1 MKQIKKLILALSIVS
16 IVLSCKKAITENPQ
30 GFLNDKSLFNTA
42 PGANAA
48 LLGVYERISTY
59 YYLGNQLPQCLSF
72 ASGAFWA
79 SVILSQNE
87 AKQQALPTDDMV
99 RRPWL
104 EMYSGVNAVNGLIDG
119 MLESTL
125 TGKAKDNVLGE
136 AYFLRAVYYFNAVR
150 IWGAVPLRL
159 HQATDQDVNFA
170 RTPADQVYEQVISD
184 LQQAKALMPEPTA
197 QVKGRPNKYAA
208 YSLLAKV
215 YLTLAGNDQASPYWQ
230 KAYDEAIQVYNSNAY
245 KLVRPFK
252 DLWDVNKEN
261 SVESIFEIQYS
272 SSGGSGANGLTQSWM
287 PTNSSYILGAGSPL
301 ARVRLQKMTFD
312 DHINTYGYGDPR
324 VNASYIHTS
333 YNSKPSSTGVVTTT
347 ALYPNPAATA
357 ANGYPYLLKYNDPS
371 WVANGSNTN
380 LIYLRYA
387 DVLLML
393 AEIENELHGP
403 AGAYKYINEVMNRA
417 RDANGNGTI
426 EATEIAPA
434 DWSGMSQ
441 ATFRSRIMLERRIE
455 LVGEVHE
462 FYDTRRRGEA
472 YLLSYYQQHN
482 AHPKFNA
489 ANDFLFPT
497 DAASVKRNMLLPIP
511 AEEFNYNRLLTPADQ
526 NFGY

>member
-1 MKQIKKLILALSIVS
+1 MKKIKIFLFGLSIIS
-16 IVLSCKKAITENPQ
+16 IGVSCKKGIAEDPK
-30 GFLNDKSLFNTA
+30 GFLNDKTLFNTEF
-42 PGANAA
+42 GAKAA
-48 LLGVYERISTY
+48 LTGVYERISTY
-59 YYLGNQLPQCLSF
+59 YYFGNQLPQCLSF

-79 SVILSQNE
+79 SVLLSQNE
-87 AKQQALPTDDMV
+87 AKQAALPTDDMV

-104 EMYSGVNAVNGLIDG
+104 EMYSGVSAVNGLIDG
-119 MLESTL
+119 LIESPL
-125 TGKAKDNVLGE
+125 TGKTRDNVLGE
-136 AYFLRAVYYFNAVR
+136 GYFLRGVYYFNAVR

-159 HQATDQDVNFA
+159 HLATDQDVNMA
-170 RTPADQVYEQVISD
+170 RTPVDKIYEQVISD
-184 LQQAKALMPEPTA
+184 LQQAKALMPEPAA
-197 QVKGRPNKYAA
+197 QVKGRPNKFAA
-208 YSLLAKV
+208 YALLAKV
-215 YLTLAGNDQASPYWQ
+215 YMTLAGNDQASPYWQ
-230 KAYDEAIQVYNSNAY
+230 KAYDEAIQVYNSGGY

-261 SVESIFEIQYS
+261 SVESIFEVQYTTA
-272 SSGGSGANGLTQSWM
+272 GGSANGLTQSWM
-287 PTNSSYILGAGSPL
+287 PTSSSYILGAGSPL
-301 ARVRLQKMTFD
+301 ARVRVHKMTFD
-312 DHINTYGYGDPR
+312 DHRNTYPGDPR
-324 VNASYIHTS
+324 INASYIHTTF
-333 YNSKPSSTGVVTTT
+333 NSKSGTPQTV
-347 ALYPNPAATA
+347 YPNPAASA
-357 ANGYPYLLKYNDPS
+357 ANGYPYLLKYNDPA

-380 LIYLRYA
+380 LVYLRYA

-393 AEIENELHGP
+393 AEIENELRGP

-426 EATEIAPA
+426 EATEISPA
-434 DWSGMSQ
+434 DWTGMSQ
-441 ATFRSRIMLERRIE
+441 ATFRDRIMLERRIE

-472 YLLSYYQQHN
+472 YLLKYYQQHN

-489 ANDFLFPT
+489 NNDFLFPT

>member
-1 MKQIKKLILALSIVS
+1 
-16 IVLSCKKAITENPQ
+16 
-30 GFLNDKSLFNTA
+30 LNDKTLFNTEV
-42 PGANAA
+42 GAKAA
-48 LLGVYERISTY
+48 LMGVYERISTY
-59 YYLGNQLPQCLSF
+59 YYFGNQIPQCLSF
-72 ASGAFWA
+72 FSGAFWA
-79 SVILSQNE
+79 SVLLSQNE
-87 AKQQALPTDDMV
+87 AKQAALPTDDMV

-104 EMYSGVNAVNGLIDG
+104 EMYTAISSVNGLIDG
-119 MLESTL
+119 MIESPL
-125 TGKAKDNVLGE
+125 TGKTRDNILGE
-136 AYFLRAVYYFNAVR
+136 AYFIRSVLYFNAVR
-150 IWGAVPLRL
+150 MWGGVPLRL
-159 HQATDQDVNFA
+159 HLATDKDVNMA
-170 RTPADQVYEQVISD
+170 RTPAAEIYAQVIKD
-184 LQQAKALMPEPTA
+184 LEQAKQLMPEPTG

-215 YLTLAGNDQASPYWQ
+215 YLTLGGNDQASPYWQ
-230 KAYDEAIQVYNSNAY
+230 KAFDEAIQVYNSNAY

-261 SVESIFEIQYS
+261 SVESIFEIQYTTA
-272 SSGGSGANGLTQSWM
+272 GGSANGLTQSWM
-287 PTNSSYILGAGSPL
+287 PTNSSYITGAGSPL

-312 DHINTYGYGDPR
+312 DHINTYGYSDPR

-333 YNSKPSSTGVVTTT
+333 YNSKPGSTGSVTTT
-347 ALYPNPAATA
+347 QVYPSPTASA
-357 ANGYPYLLKYNDPS
+357 ANGYPYLLKYNDPT

-393 AEIENELHGP
+393 AESENELRGP
-403 AGAYKYINEVMNRA
+403 ASAYKYVNEVMHRA

-426 EATEIAPA
+426 EATETSPA
-434 DWSGMSQ
+434 DWSGMTQ
-441 ATFRSRIMLERRIE
+441 TTFRDRIMLERRIE
-455 LVGEVHE
+455 LIGEVHE

-472 YLLSYYQQHN
+472 YLLKYYQQHN

>member
-1 MKQIKKLILALSIVS
+1 MKKIKNFLLGLSIIS
-16 IVLSCKKAITENPQ
+16 IALSCKKAIKEDPN

-42 PGANAA
+42 AGANAA
-48 LLGVYERISTY
+48 LIGVYERISTY

-87 AKQQALPTDDMV
+87 AKQAALPTDDMV

-104 EMYSGVNAVNGLIDG
+104 EMYSGVNTVNGLIDG

-125 TGKAKDNVLGE
+125 TGKTRDNVLGE

-170 RTPADQVYEQVISD
+170 RTPVDKVYEQVISD
-184 LQQAKALMPEPTA
+184 LQQAKGLMPEPAA

-215 YLTLAGNDQASPYWQ
+215 YLTLAGNDQASTYWQ

-287 PTNSSYILGAGSPL
+287 PTSYIAIQGSGSPL

-312 DHINTYGYGDPR
+312 DHRNTYPGDPR
-324 VNASYIHTS
+324 INASYIHTTFQ
-333 YNSKPSSTGVVTTT
+333 SKSGSVQQVYPSPT
-347 ALYPNPAATA
+347 ATA
-357 ANGYPYLLKYNDPS
+357 ANGYPYLLKYLDPA

-393 AEIENELHGP
+393 AEIENELHSP

-417 RDANGNGTI
+417 RDANGNGII
-426 EATEIAPA
+426 EATETSPA
-434 DWSGMSQ
+434 DWSGMTQ
-441 ATFRSRIMLERRIE
+441 ATFRDRIMLERRIE

-472 YLLSYYQQHN
+472 YLLKYYQQHN
-482 AHPKFNA
+482 AHPLFNA